1 MPYGKGFFASC
12 ESLRAGVKQAF
23 NPVKATIMTDSYQ
36 QNATNLEQ
44 IQPSQGFLL
53 LEFGTNWCGHCMAAK
68 PLIQQAL
75 NDYPHVQHIKEE
87 DGAGRRLGRYFS
99 VKLWPTLILLKNGE
113 ELGRVIRPT
122 DVKAVQELLALA
134 S

>member
-1 MPYGKGFFASC
+1 
-12 ESLRAGVKQAF
+12 
-23 NPVKATIMTDSYQ
+23 
-36 QNATNLEQ
+36 
-44 IQPSQGFLL
+44 
-53 LEFGTNWCGHCMAAK
+53 MAE
-68 PLIQQAL
+68 
-75 NDYPHVQHIKEE
+75 VEEEE